1 MFVCQFQIKG
11 QHYDLVVNGV
21 ELGGGSIRI
30 HDADLQEHVLRSIL
44 DVPVEEFSH
53 LLKALRS
60 GCPPHGGIALG
71 EKMAAPIISIQLFLL
86 DTMLGC

>member
-1 MFVCQFQIKG
+1 MKG

-30 HDADLQEHVLRSIL
+30 HDSNLQEHVLRSIL
-44 DVPVEEFSH
+44 QVPTNEFSH

-71 EKMAAPIISIQLFLL
+71 KKQTWS
-86 DTMLGC
+86 